1 MRDFLLCSKCHGFRA
16 FYNGIKSWPDNISLS
31 TKRDAKV
38 GSDYY
43 DAVND
48 DWYGYVD

>member
-1 MRDFLLCSKCHGFRA
+1 MRDFLIYSKCHVFRA
-16 FYNGIKSWPDNISLS
+16 FYHVIKSWSDNISLS

-38 GSDYY
+38 GSDY

-48 DWYGYVD
+48 DGYGYVD

>member
-1 MRDFLLCSKCHGFRA
+1 MRDFLLCSKYRIFRA
-16 FYNGIKSWPDNISLS
+16 FYNDIKSWSDNISLS

-38 GSDYY
+38 GLDY

-48 DWYGYVD
+48 DCYGYVD